1 MILPLLIA
9 MLIVPLSTPT
19 STQAAR
25 QVPGQMPEVP
35 ACIPIAQRT
44 RETGCWILIDEPVGR
59 LPQPPLFWHLDT
71 FPTRAAAEAAKGAGA
86 AVVESLGKF
95 WVMTIA
101 GADFR
106 AGSGEHVA
114 DIGPLLL
121 NPQTEYSAMYMEAIF
136 TPGMEA
142 ATHTHSGPE
151 AWYTMSGE
159 TCLETPE
166 GVMIGRAGGPQVIV
180 PAGPPMHLTA
190 TGTVTR
196 RAVVLILHDRSQPPT
211 TLTHDWTPK
220 GLCKK

>member
-9 MLIVPLSTPT
+9 MLTAPLSTPT
-19 STQAAR
+19 STQPAR
-25 QVPGQMPEVP
+25 QVPGQISEVP

-44 RETGCWILIDEPVGR
+44 REAGCWIIVDEPVGR

-71 FPTRAAAEAAKGAGA
+71 FPTRTAAEAAKGAGA

-166 GVMIGRAGGPQVIV
+166 GVMIGRAGGPPVIV
-180 PAGPPMHLTA
+180 PAGPRCTSPPPAPSH
-190 TGTVTR
+190 
-196 RAVVLILHDRSQPPT
+196 AVPS
-211 TLTHDWTPK
+211 
-220 GLCKK
+220 C